1 VDLRLLKDVNG
12 LWSKI
17 YPYLAAQVMEYYG
30 RSGGDVLELG
40 PFAGGI
46 SVELARLHPGLDV
59 TLAVQDSEMVD
70 LMRREIEGAGLDREI
85 ALGRSEL
92 DNLVFADSVF
102 DLVIFRGAYFFL
114 DEEGRMLREI
124 YRVLKEGGLAFIGG
138 GYGKDT
144 PQALIDEIADESRDL
159 NDRLGRKRV
168 TEEEV
173 KNMLNQAGLT
183 SHAEIEKNGGL
194 WLLIYKRKARG
205 R

>member
-1 VDLRLLKDVNG
+1 MDLRILKDVNG

-17 YPYLAAQVMEYYG
+17 YPYLAVQVMKYYG
-30 RSGGDVLELG
+30 RGNGEVLELG
-40 PFAGGI
+40 SFSGGI
-46 SVELARLHPGLDV
+46 SIELARLYPGLNITIAAQEKGV
-59 TLAVQDSEMVD
+59 VD
-70 LMRREIEGAGLDREI
+70 YLQKEIEEAKLNRKVEVRG
-85 ALGRSEL
+85 SEL
-92 DNLVFADSVF
+92 DCLGFADGLF

-124 YRVLKEGGLAFIGG
+124 YRVLKEGGVAFVGG

-144 PQALIDEIADESRDL
+144 PQALIDEIAEESRDL

-173 KNMLNQAGLT
+173 KTMVNKAGLT

-205 R
+205 Q